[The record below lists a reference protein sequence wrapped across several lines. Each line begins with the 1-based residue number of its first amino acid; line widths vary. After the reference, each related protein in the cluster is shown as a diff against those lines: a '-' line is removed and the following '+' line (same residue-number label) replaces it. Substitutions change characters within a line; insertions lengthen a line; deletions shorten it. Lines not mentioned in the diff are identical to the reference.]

1 MLKKVHIFTDGSC
14 LGNPGPGG
22 WAAILRYENY
32 EKTISGSEKNT
43 TNNRMELIAIIKAL
57 ELLKEKCE
65 ITIISDSQYLIK
77 AIKDGWLEK
86 WKTNGW
92 KTADKKTVKNQD
104 LWQALDNLLSKH
116 QITWQWV
123 KGHADNPDNL
133 RVDKIAND
141 AAKMQ
146 KTQL

>member
-1 MLKKVHIFTDGSC
+1 MLKKVNIFTDGSC

-43 TNNRMELIAIIKAL
+43 TNNRMELLAIIKAL

-65 ITIISDSQYLIK
+65 VTIISDSQYLIK

-86 WKTNGW
+86 WKANGW
-92 KTADKKTVKNQD
+92 KTANKKSVKNQD
-104 LWQALDNLLSKH
+104 LWQALDSLLNKH

-141 AAKMQ
+141 AAKVQ
-146 KTQL
+146 KIQL